1 LHNRNKNRTNLS
13 LPGCDDFRL
22 SPPPVAAKVAAE
34 GETTGMDITATQE
47 PESIVAI
54 EADALAGR
62 QLRYYDFA
70 MAAFAVILICSNLI
84 GAGKPAQLVVPLFGS
99 VTFGAG
105 ILFFPLSYVLG
116 DVLTEVYGFARA
128 RRVVWVG
135 FAASVFAAAMSFV
148 VVSLPP
154 SPDWPGQPAL
164 AEVFGQVPRIFFA
177 SIAAFW
183 AGEMANAFVL
193 ARMKVWTQG
202 RHLWTRTIGS
212 TVVGQG
218 VDSLIFY
225 PLAFLG
231 TWKTSLVISV
241 LLTNYVLKVLW
252 EVVLTPVTYKIV
264 AFFKRA
270 EGLDVFDTKTDFT
283 LFTTKV

>member
-1 LHNRNKNRTNLS
+1 
-13 LPGCDDFRL
+13 
-22 SPPPVAAKVAAE
+22 
-34 GETTGMDITATQE
+34 MDITQTAE
-47 PESIVAI
+47 PPGIAAV
-54 EADALAGR
+54 EADALAGK

-84 GAGKPAQLVVPLFGS
+84 GAGKPAQLHLPVFGT

-105 ILFFPLSYVLG
+105 ILFFPLGYVLG

-135 FAASVFAAAMSFV
+135 FAASIFAAAMAFV
-148 VVSLPP
+148 VVALPP
-154 SPDWPGQPAL
+154 SPDWAGQAAL
-164 AEVFGQVPRIFFA
+164 ADVFGQVPRIFFA

-193 ARMKVWTQG
+193 ARMKVWTGG
-202 RHLWTRTIGS
+202 RMLWTRTIGS

-231 TWKTSLVISV
+231 VWQTSLVIQV
-241 LLTNYVLKVLW
+241 LFTNYLLKVLW
-252 EVVLTPVTYKIV
+252 EVVLTPVTYRIV
-264 AFFKRA
+264 AFFKAA
-270 EGLDVFDTKTDFT
+270 EGIDVFDTGTDFS
-283 LFTTKV
+283 LFRTKV

>member
-1 LHNRNKNRTNLS
+1 M
-13 LPGCDDFRL
+13 
-22 SPPPVAAKVAAE
+22 
-34 GETTGMDITATQE
+34 TTAPIVTVDAT
-47 PESIVAI
+47 
-54 EADALAGR
+54 ALAGR

-84 GAGKPAQLVVPLFGS
+84 GAGKPAQVVLPVFGT

-105 ILFFPLSYVLG
+105 ILFFPLGYVLG
-116 DVLTEVYGFARA
+116 DVMTEVYGFARA

-135 FAASVFAAAMSFV
+135 FAASVFAAGMAFV

-154 SPDWPGQPAL
+154 SPDWRGQAAL
-164 AEVFGQVPRIFFA
+164 AEVFGQVPRIFAA
-177 SIAAFW
+177 SILAFW

-193 ARMKVWTQG
+193 ARMKVLTQG
-202 RHLWTRTIGS
+202 RHLWMRTIGS

-231 TWKTSLVISV
+231 VWEMRLVFAV
-241 LLTNYVLKVLW
+241 LFTNYLLKVLW
-252 EVVLTPVTYKIV
+252 EVVLTPVTYRVV
-264 AFFKRA
+264 AFFKAA
-270 EGLDVFDTKTDFT
+270 EGLDVFDNRTDFSPFKT
-283 LFTTKV
+283 EV

>member
-1 LHNRNKNRTNLS
+1 M
-13 LPGCDDFRL
+13 DA
-22 SPPPVAAKVAAE
+22 SPK
-34 GETTGMDITATQE
+34 
-47 PESIVAI
+47 IVAVDA
-54 EADALAGR
+54 EALHGR
-62 QLRYYDFA
+62 TLRYYDFA

-84 GAGKPAQLVVPLFGS
+84 GAGKPAQVTLPVFGT

-105 ILFFPLSYVLG
+105 ILFFPLGYVLG

-135 FAASVFAAAMSFV
+135 FAASVFAAGMSWV

-154 SPDWPGQPAL
+154 SPDWRGQAAL
-164 AEVFGQVPRIFFA
+164 AEVFGQVPRIFLA
-177 SIAAFW
+177 SILAFW

-193 ARMKVWTQG
+193 ARMKVLTEG
-202 RHLWTRTIGS
+202 KHLWTRTIGS

-231 TWKTSLVISV
+231 VWETSLVFAV
-241 LLTNYVLKVLW
+241 LVTNYLLKVLW
-252 EVVLTPVTYKIV
+252 EVVLTPVTYRVI
-264 AFFKRA
+264 AWFKHA
-270 EGLDVFDTKTDFT
+270 EGLDVFDTSTNFT
-283 LFTTKV
+283 PFKASV

>member
-1 LHNRNKNRTNLS
+1 MDVAPKIMTVEAEALHGRTL
-13 LPGCDDFRL
+13 
-22 SPPPVAAKVAAE
+22 K
-34 GETTGMDITATQE
+34 
-47 PESIVAI
+47 
-54 EADALAGR
+54 
-62 QLRYYDFA
+62 YYDFA

-84 GAGKPAQLVVPLFGS
+84 GAGKPAQLVVPVFGT

-105 ILFFPLSYVLG
+105 ILFFPLGYVLG

-135 FAASVFAAAMSFV
+135 FAASVFAAGMAFV

-154 SPDWPGQPAL
+154 SPEWAGQAAL
-164 AEVFGQVPRIFFA
+164 AEVFGQVPRIFLA
-177 SIAAFW
+177 SILAFW

-193 ARMKVWTQG
+193 ARMKVLTQG
-202 RHLWTRTIGS
+202 KHLWTRTIGS

-231 TWKTSLVISV
+231 VWETRLVLTV
-241 LLTNYVLKVLW
+241 LVTNYLLKVLW
-252 EVVLTPVTYKIV
+252 EVILTPVTYRIV
-264 AFFKRA
+264 AAFKAA
-270 EGLDVFDTKTDFT
+270 EGLDVFDTRTDFT
-283 LFTTKV
+283 PFKTGV

>member
-1 LHNRNKNRTNLS
+1 MNDV
-13 LPGCDDFRL
+13 P
-22 SPPPVAAKVAAE
+22 
-34 GETTGMDITATQE
+34 
-47 PESIVAI
+47 IVAVD
-54 EADALAGR
+54 ADALAGR

-84 GAGKPAQLVVPLFGS
+84 GAGKPAQVTLPLLGN

-105 ILFFPLSYVLG
+105 ILFFPLGYVLG
-116 DVLTEVYGFARA
+116 DVMTEVYGFARA

-135 FAASVFAAAMSFV
+135 FAASVFAAGMAFV

-154 SPDWPGQPAL
+154 SPDWKGQTAL
-164 AEVFGQVPRIFFA
+164 AEVFGQVPRIFAA
-177 SIAAFW
+177 SILAFW

-193 ARMKVWTQG
+193 ARMKVITEG
-202 RHLWTRTIGS
+202 KHLWMRTIGS

-231 TWKTSLVISV
+231 VWETRLVFVV
-241 LLTNYVLKVLW
+241 LVTNYLLKVLW
-252 EVVLTPVTYKIV
+252 EVILTPVTYRVV
-264 AFFKRA
+264 AFFKAA
-270 EGLDVFDTKTDFT
+270 EGIDVFDNRTNFSPFKTD
-283 LFTTKV
+283 V

>member
-1 LHNRNKNRTNLS
+1 MDAQPQIIAVEAEALH
-13 LPGCDDFRL
+13 
-22 SPPPVAAKVAAE
+22 
-34 GETTGMDITATQE
+34 
-47 PESIVAI
+47 
-54 EADALAGR
+54 GR
-62 QLRYYDFA
+62 SLRYYDFA

-84 GAGKPAQLVVPLFGS
+84 GAGKPAQLILPVIGT

-105 ILFFPLSYVLG
+105 ILFFPLGYVLG

-135 FAASVFAAAMSFV
+135 FAASVFAAAMAFV

-154 SPDWPGQPAL
+154 SPDWAGQRAL

-177 SIAAFW
+177 SIMAFW

-193 ARMKVWTQG
+193 ARMKVWTG
-202 RHLWTRTIGS
+202 GKYLWTRTIGS

-231 TWKTSLVISV
+231 VWETRLVVTV
-241 LLTNYVLKVLW
+241 LATNYLLKVLW
-252 EVVLTPVTYKIV
+252 EIVLTPVTYRVI
-264 AFFKRA
+264 AWFKRA
-270 EGLDVFDTKTDFT
+270 EGLDVFDTSTNFTPFKTAI
-283 LFTTKV
+283 